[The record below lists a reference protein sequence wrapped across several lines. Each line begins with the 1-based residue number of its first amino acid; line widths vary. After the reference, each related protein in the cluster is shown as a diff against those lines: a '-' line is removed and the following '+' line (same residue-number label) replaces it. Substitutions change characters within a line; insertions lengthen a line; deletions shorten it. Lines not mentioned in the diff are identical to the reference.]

1 MTNKQID
8 NRIKR
13 LNELE
18 AQAAEI
24 KKQVDKIKDQ
34 LKEELVV
41 QDKEAIDTGVHRI
54 FWTSYTKNIVDNQKL
69 KDAGLYNQYLKA
81 QTVNQFK
88 ITNVAVI

>member
-8 NRIKR
+8 NRIKK

-24 KKQVDKIKDQ
+24 KKKVDAIKDQ
-34 LKEELVV
+34 LKEELVS

-54 FWTSYTKNIVDNQKL
+54 FWTSYTKNVVDNQKL
-69 KDAGLYNQYLKA
+69 KAAGLYDQYLKA
-81 QTVNQFK
+81 QTINQFK
-88 ITNVAVI
+88 ITNVQVV